1 MTMKSKQFLLEIEQ
15 VRRPL
20 EAWRGTR
27 KPGHRIPERL
37 WSALVKLGRT
47 YGISPVNQ
55 ALRVD
60 YNGLKRRVA
69 GGQPARRA
77 ASNRPAFVEFKAL
90 QPSGEMACVVEL
102 EDRLGGKMTLRLA
115 QVSGADALAL
125 AQAFWRRGA

>member
-1 MTMKSKQFLLEIEQ
+1 MTTKSKQFLLEIEQ

-20 EAWRGTR
+20 EAWRRTR

-47 YGISPVNQ
+47 YGISPINQ

-60 YNGLKRRVA
+60 YKGLKRRVA
-69 GGQPARRA
+69 GGEPAHPSARH
-77 ASNRPAFVEFKAL
+77 RPAFVEFKAL
-90 QPSGEMACVVEL
+90 QPCGEPACLVEL
-102 EDRLGGKMTLRLA
+102 EDPLGGKMTLRLA
-115 QVSGADALAL
+115 QGSGADALAL